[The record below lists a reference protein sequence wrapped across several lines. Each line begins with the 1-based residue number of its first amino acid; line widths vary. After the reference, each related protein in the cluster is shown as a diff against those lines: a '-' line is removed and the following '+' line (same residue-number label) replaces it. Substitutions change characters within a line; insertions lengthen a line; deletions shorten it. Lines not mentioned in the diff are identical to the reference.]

1 MLSSFQ
7 LDDIT
12 YSRGITSLRSQK
24 KNNDVVAENPRLE
37 SVGEKNILFITWN
50 VSERVTQFLRD
61 NCSTC
66 TIVQKWVTSEGINGW
81 EREDNCF
88 GLGHP
93 MKQSHKARLEK
104 SYDEIIFVCQTP
116 FHRKDFFCYNTF
128 HLIFVSKVL
137 FTWSVITI
145 TIKKLWPLF
154 RNLHVFTSPETF
166 VSSGNQ

>member
-1 MLSSFQ
+1 M
-7 LDDIT
+7 
-12 YSRGITSLRSQK
+12 
-24 KNNDVVAENPRLE
+24 VAKILRLE
-37 SVGEKNILFITWN
+37 SFVENNILLITLS

-66 TIVQKWVTSEGINGW
+66 TIVQRWVASEGINGW

-93 MKQSHKARLEK
+93 MKQPHKTRLDFFRMSNSVFTERN
-104 SYDEIIFVCQTP
+104 F
-116 FHRKDFFCYNTF
+116 FFCYNTF

-154 RNLHVFTSPETF
+154 HNLHVFTSPETF
-166 VSSGNQ
+166 ASSGNQ